1 MSDAAM
7 YGKKPHYM
15 QATGKMPYSLT
26 NDYLFRALLQKNNRV
41 LKHLICALLHL
52 RPEKVEAVTI
62 LNPIVLGQAIDNKTF
77 ILDVRVSLNNAAVIN
92 LEMQIVNY
100 RNWPERSLSY
110 LCRNF
115 DHLQKGQDY
124 RESKPV
130 VHIGFLDF
138 PLFPEHP
145 EFYATYKML
154 NVKNHN
160 VFTDKFV
167 LSVVDLNQIK
177 LATKEDRQ
185 WEIDYWAELF
195 KAATWEETKMLAEKN
210 PILEDAVQTLYEMS
224 EEEQIREQCMARE
237 DYYRTINTYEAE
249 ILDRDQ
255 RLEEKDQQLSQKN
268 QQIEELMREVKRL
281 KEQQDTDAKWGQ

>member
-1 MSDAAM
+1 M
-7 YGKKPHYM
+7 
-15 QATGKMPYSLT
+15 
-26 NDYLFRALLQKNNRV
+26 
-41 LKHLICALLHL
+41 
-52 RPEKVEAVTI
+52 
-62 LNPIVLGQAIDNKTF
+62 
-77 ILDVRVSLNNAAVIN
+77 
-92 LEMQIVNY
+92 
-100 RNWPERSLSY
+100 
-110 LCRNF
+110 
-115 DHLQKGQDY
+115 
-124 RESKPV
+124 
-130 VHIGFLDF
+130 
-138 PLFPEHP
+138 
-145 EFYATYKML
+145 
-154 NVKNHN
+154 
-160 VFTDKFV
+160 

-255 RLEEKDQQLSQKN
+255 RLEEKDQQLSQKDQQLSQKN

-281 KEQQDTDAKWGQ
+281 KEQQDTDAK

>member
-7 YGKKPHYM
+7 YGKKPHYI

-26 NDYLFRALLQKNNRV
+26 NRALLQKNNRV

-281 KEQQDTDAKWGQ
+281 KEQQDIDAK